1 MLSHDGNAATK
12 QADLWKKIESNTEK
26 GKFVF
31 AALALAADLESTFY
45 AEGDV
50 FQWDRMKT
58 THNVGAHG
66 KVKFVNR

>member
-1 MLSHDGNAATK
+1 M
-12 QADLWKKIESNTEK
+12 
-26 GKFVF
+26 F

-50 FQWDRMKT
+50 FKWDRMKT